1 MSLPAMQS
9 LPPVGVPVS
18 AKLELTAPEHK
29 LLSPPPSLRVNI
41 LFFLSNRWST
51 NKHTF
56 LNLVFCFIII

>member
-56 LNLVFCFIII
+56 